1 MEIITNNIFEL
12 KPNSFVLANKPEGWT
27 SFDAV
32 GYLRKIF
39 RQKYPEIKNP
49 RVGHAGTLDPF
60 ATGLLII
67 AIGREA
73 TREIENFKNLPK
85 TYEATIK
92 LGEVSNTGDKTGVI
106 APFKLSSSKK
116 IILNIK
122 YRILNLFSDSIQY
135 LPANRQGSVFNI
147 SKRIPTKQEIKKVL
161 AKLIGSQNQI
171 PPMFSAKKI
180 AGQRLY
186 DLARRGK
193 EIKRKAN
200 KIEIFS
206 LKINSYNYPFLELEV
221 SCSPGTYIRTLAEDI
236 GKKLHVGAYCQELKR
251 TAIGPYKLNDAIEL
265 PLK

>member
-1 MEIITNNIFEL
+1 MEIITNKNFEL

-60 ATGLLII
+60 ATGLLIV

-85 TYEATIK
+85 TYETTIK
-92 LGEVSNTGDKTGVI
+92 LGEVSNTGDKTGNI
-106 APFKLSSSKK
+106 QPYKLNFINQLICNLKTCLPTSRSK
-116 IILNIK
+116 ILNK
-122 YRILNLFSDSIQY
+122 NIQ
-135 LPANRQGSVFNI
+135 A
-147 SKRIPTKQEIKKVL
+147 PTKSDIEKTLTKFTGPQHQV
-161 AKLIGSQNQI
+161 

-186 DLARRGK
+186 NLARRGK
-193 EIKRKAN
+193 EIKRK
-200 KIEIFS
+200 KH
-206 LKINSYNYPFLELEV
+206 KINISSLELLDYQYPFLKIRV

-236 GKKLHVGAYCQELKR
+236 GKKLRVGAYCQELKR
-251 TAIGPYKLNDAIEL
+251 TAIGPYKLNDALEL